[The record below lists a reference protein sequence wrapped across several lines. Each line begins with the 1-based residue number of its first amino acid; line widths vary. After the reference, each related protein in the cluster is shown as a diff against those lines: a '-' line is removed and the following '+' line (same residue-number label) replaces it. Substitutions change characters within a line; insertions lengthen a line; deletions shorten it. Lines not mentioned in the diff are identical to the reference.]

1 MIWISRSSF
10 LLLVALVAACGG
22 ARAWG
27 ASPEERFAEAQ
38 ALFEAAQKRLADE
51 KADPVEAQRMFHE
64 AAGKFVAIAA
74 DGVGSVNLCVN
85 TANAYYFAGDNARA
99 LLWYL
104 RAEKLAN
111 TPEVR
116 SGLATI
122 RRIINAEPRP
132 PERTSIGR
140 VLMFW
145 HYDLS
150 RWTKQI
156 FMLVTYPLGCGLLF
170 AGLMIRRRRVL
181 LRLAVAFLVL
191 GGLLGVSD
199 VVTAIAPPAPWA
211 VVLESGQGRSGNGP
225 AYSVI
230 VPSVRMGQE
239 VRIIERRSDWVRV
252 EMPSGVRCWLPAETC
267 EPV

>member
-1 MIWISRSSF
+1 MTWISRSCF
-10 LLLVALVAACGG
+10 VLLVAFAAASGG
-22 ARAWG
+22 ARARG
-27 ASPEERFAEAQ
+27 ASAEERFAEAQ
-38 ALFEAAQKRLADE
+38 ALFEAAQKRLAEE
-51 KADPVEAQRMFHE
+51 KSDPVEARRMFHE
-64 AAGKFVAIAA
+64 AAGRFAGIAA
-74 DGVGSVNLCVN
+74 EGVASVNLCVN
-85 TANAYYFAGDNARA
+85 TGNAYHFAGDNARA

-116 SGLATI
+116 SGLATL

-150 RWTKQI
+150 RRTKQVL
-156 FMLVTYPLGCGLLF
+156 MLATYPIGCGLLL
-170 AGLMIRRRRVL
+170 AGLMSRRRVL
-181 LRLAVAFLVL
+181 LRLAVTFMLM
-191 GGLLGVSD
+191 GGVVGVSD
-199 VVTAIAPPAPWA
+199 LMTAMIPPAPWA
-211 VVLESGQGRSGNGP
+211 VVVEPGEGRSGNGS

-239 VRIIERRSDWVRV
+239 VRIIERRPDWVRV

-267 EPV
+267 EAV

>member
-1 MIWISRSSF
+1 MRTRVITRITKSCF
-10 LLLVALVAACGG
+10 LLLVAFAAACGG
-22 ARAWG
+22 ARAWA
-27 ASPEERFAEAQ
+27 ASAEERFTEAQ
-38 ALFEAAQKRLADE
+38 ALFEAAQKRPAEE

-64 AAGKFVAIAA
+64 AAG
-74 DGVGSVNLCVN
+74 
-85 TANAYYFAGDNARA
+85 
-99 LLWYL
+99 
-104 RAEKLAN
+104 
-111 TPEVR
+111 
-116 SGLATI
+116 
-122 RRIINAEPRP
+122 RIINAEPRP

-239 VRIIERRSDWVRV
+239 VRIIERRSDWARV

>member
-10 LLLVALVAACGG
+10 VLFVALVAVCGG

-27 ASPEERFAEAQ
+27 VSPEERFAEAQ
-38 ALFEAAQKRLADE
+38 ALFEAAQKRVAEE

-64 AAGKFVAIAA
+64 AAGRFAAIAA
-74 DGVGSVNLCVN
+74 DGVASVNLFVN
-85 TANAYYFAGDNARA
+85 TANAYHFAGDNARA

-116 SGLATI
+116 SGLATL

-150 RWTKQI
+150 RWTKQV
-156 FMLVTYPLGCGLLF
+156 FMLVTYPLGCGLLL

-181 LRLAVAFLVL
+181 LRLAVAFMLI
-191 GGLLGVSD
+191 GGVMGVSD
-199 VVTAIAPPAPWA
+199 LVTATAPPAPWA
-211 VVLESGQGRSGNGP
+211 VVLEPGEGRSGNGP
-225 AYSVI
+225 AYSVV

-252 EMPSGVRCWLPAETC
+252 EMPSGVRCWLPAEAC

>member
-1 MIWISRSSF
+1 MTRRRRLRS
-10 LLLVALVAACGG
+10 LTLVVLVVASSGLC
-22 ARAWG
+22 AWG
-27 ASPEERFAEAQ
+27 ASAEERFTEAQ
-38 ALFEAAQKRLADE
+38 ALFEAAQRRLAED
-51 KADPVEAQRMFHE
+51 KADPVEAKRMFHE
-64 AAGKFVAIAA
+64 AAGRFAGIVA
-74 DGVGSVNLCVN
+74 DGVASVNLCVN
-85 TANAYYFAGDNARA
+85 TGNAYHFAGDDARA

-116 SGLATI
+116 SGLATL

-132 PERTSIGR
+132 AERTSIGR

-150 RWTKQI
+150 RRTKQVL
-156 FMLVTYPLGCGLLF
+156 MLATYPIGCGLLLT
-170 AGLMIRRRRVL
+170 GLMSRRRVL
-181 LRLAVAFLVL
+181 LRLAMTFMFVGAVV
-191 GGLLGVSD
+191 GVSD
-199 VVTAIAPPAPWA
+199 LVTAMVPPAPWA
-211 VVLESGQGRSGNGP
+211 VVLEPCEGRSGNGL

-239 VRIIERRSDWVRV
+239 VRIIERRPDWVRV

-267 EPV
+267 EAV